1 MDISKVLAEMRE
13 RERDHEVKML
23 IDRIFKK
30 LSD

>member
-13 RERDHEVKML
+13 RERDHEVKTL